1 MVVTLL
7 IIIVLILILGG
18 DAIAN
23 LIIYGVVGVLKL
35 SVLIGGL
42 GLLYLIVTNISDK
55 VFLVLLVVVMAAFT
69 MWAIINTYLKETHE
83 D

>member
-1 MVVTLL
+1 MIVALL

-23 LIIYGVVGVLKL
+23 LIIYGVVGILKL

-42 GLLYLIVTNISDK
+42 GLLYLIVTNMSDK
-55 VFLVLLVVVMAAFT
+55 VFLVLLVVFMAGVT
-69 MWAIINTYLKETHE
+69 MWTIINMYLEETHE

>member
-18 DAIAN
+18 DVIAN
-23 LIIYGVVGVLKL
+23 LIIYGVAGLLKIGI
-35 SVLIGGL
+35 LIGGL
-42 GLLYLIVTNISDK
+42 GLLYLIVTSIPSK
-55 VFLVLLVVVMAAFT
+55 VFLVLLVVFMAGVT
-69 MWAIINTYLKETHE
+69 MWAIINTYLEETHE